1 MNDWLKDG
9 FETGYISED
18 YSAAGQLKKLEE
30 KRIDELRQ
38 YVAYQQAEN
47 DRKERQAV
55 IVEQFVCS
63 HQFSQPFFIILCRVF
78 ITNICGAGFAHPAR
92 PQTVNVFSA
101 SCNHGERLLCSA
113 FMVSQKPPFKVARK
127 GQKSAQK
134 RRGSN

>member
-18 YSAAGQLKKLEE
+18 DSATGQLKKLEE

-55 IVEQFVCS
+55 IDRQKQRKHDFV
-63 HQFSQPFFIILCRVF
+63 V
-78 ITNICGAGFAHPAR
+78 AGFSSVTSVLLTLLVEHFHK
-92 PQTVNVFSA
+92 VLSFVLSIFS
-101 SCNHGERLLCSA
+101 
-113 FMVSQKPPFKVARK
+113 
-127 GQKSAQK
+127 
-134 RRGSN
+134 

>member
-18 YSAAGQLKKLEE
+18 DSAARQLKKLEE

-55 IVEQFVCS
+55 IDRQKQRKHDFV
-63 HQFSQPFFIILCRVF
+63 V
-78 ITNICGAGFAHPAR
+78 AGFSSVTSVLLTLLVEHFHK
-92 PQTVNVFSA
+92 VLSFVLSIFS
-101 SCNHGERLLCSA
+101 
-113 FMVSQKPPFKVARK
+113 
-127 GQKSAQK
+127 
-134 RRGSN
+134 